1 MKRTPAYP
9 YCGMSGDLST
19 KWTNWDDWPDGWLVV
34 YNHGYLIT
42 TTTYTCATATY
53 TGAIGAAV
61 GYMGWFEIAATLL
74 IGGILIMCGCSKPTT
89 KEASFFNL
97 LKGAGVAEIDKNQQ
111 KVEELER
118 KVNELIAAQG
128 GASTDPPAVASS
140 LVNVVSDE
148 AAPTLAGMPLPA
160 AAQLPPPPQQHQPS
174 SPPPPQ
180 QTSPQQPLEQESGFC
195 GGCGAPM
202 KPDVRFCN
210 KCGHKRN

>member
-1 MKRTPAYP
+1 MENVN
-9 YCGMSGDLST
+9 D
-19 KWTNWDDWPDGWLVV
+19 N
-34 YNHGYLIT
+34 I
-42 TTTYTCATATY
+42 
-53 TGAIGAAV
+53 
-61 GYMGWFEIAATLL
+61 
-74 IGGILIMCGCSKPTT
+74 
-89 KEASFFNL
+89 
-97 LKGAGVAEIDKNQQ
+97 AEIDKNQQ

-140 LVNVVSDE
+140 LVNVVSNE